1 MAVHYLA
8 LIYVLLQ
15 VALSVHVLMTKH
27 NEPQSAMLW
36 LLLILVV
43 PGVGIVFYLG
53 FGFNLSKSRTRA
65 MARSMEELNR
75 ERDEY
80 FKNKYSSFSTRLEEF
95 LVASDGE
102 GDGADFNVTLDR
114 VLPEAA
120 FRIGGNRLELLRD
133 GDVAYAAMLQ
143 AIKRAES
150 SIHLQ
155 SFIISN
161 DLIAKTIF
169 DELAVKATQGVEV
182 RVLYDGFGSIKS
194 YFGHFFRRYTKK
206 RIRNFQIHAF
216 SPINI
221 FTPWRIQLR
230 NHRKLMVVDG
240 RIAFTGGINISDE
253 NMGGI
258 LKVPKRP
265 KTSRIHDLHCRITG
279 PAVSEFQIA
288 FFRDWVFAT
297 GRHLSDMLTRK
308 HFPDPVPT
316 GKAILRVVSSG
327 PGQNFGASMNVFYTA
342 ASTARKTIWIM
353 SPYFVPD
360 QSFVKALC
368 MAAARGV
375 DVKVIVPEKNNHM
388 YVDWAA
394 RSLYRTFLPAG
405 VKIYLREGAFSHIK
419 AMIVDGKWVL
429 MGSSNCDVRSFR
441 LNYEL
446 DFCAE
451 QSAFVDDMRRQ
462 FQDELDNS
470 KPVMLEE
477 IRETSFPRQFV
488 ENLCALLTPIL

>member
-1 MAVHYLA
+1 MGAHYLV
-8 LIYVLLQ
+8 LFYVLLQ

-27 NEPQSAMLW
+27 MEPQSAMLW

-43 PGVGIVFYLG
+43 PGFGIVFYLC

-65 MARSMEELNR
+65 MAQSMEELSR
-75 ERDEY
+75 ERYEY
-80 FKNKYSSFSTRLEEF
+80 FKNKYSSFSAKLEEY
-95 LVASDGE
+95 LIKTDGGE
-102 GDGADFNVTLDR
+102 DGSNFNMTLDR
-114 VLPEAA
+114 ILPDAA
-120 FRIGGNRLELLRD
+120 FRIGGNRVELLRD
-133 GDVAYAAMLQ
+133 GNSAYAAMIQ

-169 DELAVKATQGVEV
+169 DELAAKAKQGIEV

-206 RIRNFQIHAF
+206 RIKNFQIHAF

-230 NHRKLMVVDG
+230 NHRKLMIVDG
-240 RIAFTGGINISDE
+240 RIAFTGGVNISDE
-253 NMGGI
+253 NMGDF
-258 LKVPKRP
+258 LKRPKRP
-265 KTSRIHDLHCRITG
+265 KTSKIHDLHCRITG
-279 PAVSEFQIA
+279 PVVSEFQIA
-288 FFRDWVFAT
+288 FFRDWAFAT
-297 GRHLSDMLTRK
+297 GKHLQGMLTRD

-316 GKAILRVVSSG
+316 GKTILRVVSSG
-327 PGQNFGASMNVFYTA
+327 PGQYFGASMNVFYTA
-342 ASTARKTIWIM
+342 AATAQKTIWIM

-360 QSFVKALC
+360 QAFVKALC

-375 DVKVIVPEKNNHM
+375 DVKVIVPARNNHF

-394 RSLYRTFLPAG
+394 RSLYRTFLGAG
-405 VKIYLREGAFSHIK
+405 VKIYSRKGAFSHIK
-419 AMIVDGKWVL
+419 AMIVDGEWVL

-451 QSAFVDDMRRQ
+451 QSGFIDDMRRQ
-462 FQDELDNS
+462 FQDELDS
-470 KPVMLEE
+470 SDPIMAEAVWD
-477 IRETSFPRQFV
+477 TSFARQFG
-488 ENLCALLTPIL
+488 ENLCALLAPVL

>member
-1 MAVHYLA
+1 MLQC
-8 LIYVLLQ
+8 LPWIYVLLQ
-15 VALSVHVLMTKH
+15 VALSIHVLMTKH

-36 LLLILVV
+36 LLLILVL
-43 PGVGIVFYLG
+43 PGAGSIFYLC
-53 FGFNLSKSRTRA
+53 FGFNLSKSRTKA
-65 MARSMEELNR
+65 MAESMEELNR
-75 ERDEY
+75 ERYE
-80 FKNKYSSFSTRLEEF
+80 FFQHKYSNFSDKLEAYLFKAEE
-95 LVASDGE
+95 GE
-102 GDGADFNVTLDR
+102 GVSDFNATLDK

-120 FRIGGNRLELLRD
+120 FRIGGNRVELLRD
-133 GDVAYAAMLQ
+133 GNAAYAAMIQ

-161 DLIAKTIF
+161 DLIGKTIF
-169 DELAVKATQGVEV
+169 DELAEKARQGVEV

-194 YFGHFFRRYTKK
+194 YFGHFFRRYTRK
-206 RIRNFQIHAF
+206 RIKNFQIHAF

-230 NHRKLMVVDG
+230 NHRKLLIVDG
-240 RIAFTGGINISDE
+240 RVAFTGGVNISDE
-253 NMGGI
+253 NLGDF
-258 LKVPKRP
+258 LRYPKRP
-265 KTSRIHDLHCRITG
+265 KISKIHDLHCWITG
-279 PAVSEFQIA
+279 PAVPEFQIA
-288 FFRDWVFAT
+288 FFRDWAFAV
-297 GRHLSDMLTRK
+297 GKHLPEMLSK
-308 HFPDPVPT
+308 EYFPDPVPT
-316 GKAILRVVSSG
+316 GKAVLRVVSSG

-342 ASTARKTIWIM
+342 TVTAKKTIWIM

-360 QSFVKALC
+360 QSFVKALT

-375 DVKVIVPEKNNHM
+375 DVKVIVPAINNHF

-394 RSLYRTFLPAG
+394 RSLYRTFLAHG
-405 VKIYLREGAFSHIK
+405 VKIYERKDTFSHIK
-419 AMIVDGKWVL
+419 AMIVDNEWVL

-451 QSAFVDDMRRQ
+451 HSVFVDDMRRQ

-470 KPVMLEE
+470 
-477 IRETSFPRQFV
+477 RELKLDEVRNTSFARQFG